1 MKKNDLAIMLS
12 QKTYFEVNSFS
23 KKKLMNKHAKPIFPT
38 KEEAKLFVLKWL
50 WNILY
55 DNVRQTLLMKKF
67 NWHATNT
74 NVWI

>member
-1 MKKNDLAIMLS
+1 
-12 QKTYFEVNSFS
+12 
-23 KKKLMNKHAKPIFPT
+23 MNKHAKPIFPT